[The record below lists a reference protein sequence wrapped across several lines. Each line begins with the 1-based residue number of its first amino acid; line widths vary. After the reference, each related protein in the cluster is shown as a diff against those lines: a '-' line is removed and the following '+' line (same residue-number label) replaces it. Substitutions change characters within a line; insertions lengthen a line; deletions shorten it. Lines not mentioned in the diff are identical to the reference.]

1 MNDLDEKA
9 PGRLGNGPE
18 ASNPTNCSN
27 PTPAPAD
34 RQELIAAASQALPVG
49 ELDAQAYGSRTAW
62 GTHTRPGR
70 IKARSQAI
78 RALVRAADIAQEI
91 RPELETRQ
99 LATALRSLE
108 LRLADVLVDPLTGRW
123 IGTKAAVANRGREI
137 AGALAELALIVREI
151 EMEGGPNP

>member
-1 MNDLDEKA
+1 MSANQKEA
-9 PGRLGNGPE
+9 PPRVATGTGQKKTTC
-18 ASNPTNCSN
+18 SKPTI
-27 PTPAPAD
+27 TAAQ
-34 RQELIAAASQALPVG
+34 RQGLIAAASQALPVG

-91 RPELETRQ
+91 RPELETRH

-123 IGTKAAVANRGREI
+123 IGTKEAVAHRGREL
-137 AGALAELALIVREI
+137 AGAIAELALIVREI
-151 EMEGGPNP
+151 EMEGGPTP